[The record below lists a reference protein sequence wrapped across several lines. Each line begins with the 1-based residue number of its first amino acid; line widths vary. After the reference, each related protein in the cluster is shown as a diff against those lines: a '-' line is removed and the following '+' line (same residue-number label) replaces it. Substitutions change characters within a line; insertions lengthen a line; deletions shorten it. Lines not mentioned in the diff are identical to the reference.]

1 MIVRRFA
8 DQGIVMQ
15 INRLWLA
22 VAIPLGLLCGLWLVS
37 VPEGTLAGDFW
48 SWRKALIYLTG
59 VLSMGSMSLGVML
72 AARPVQAESV
82 LGGLDKFYRL
92 HKWFGVTGLSLALVH
107 WLLEVGPRWLTQW
120 GWLTRPARPPRVAD
134 VVTGFDAF
142 RDLKD
147 TAADLGEWSLYLL
160 IALVL
165 LALWKRFP
173 YRAFLTTH
181 RLTAPIYL
189 VLVFHAVI
197 LVDRSYW
204 LAPLGPVLG
213 LLMAGGATAALV
225 ALFRRIGSMR
235 KAVGRIESLTRYDDN
250 AVLEV
255 AVRLETAW
263 PGHRAGQF
271 AFVDFGGG
279 EGAHP
284 FTISSAWHGDGH
296 LLFSIKGIGDY
307 TRTLP
312 DQLSIGQE
320 ATIEG
325 PYGRFDFAGAHSR
338 QVWVAGGVGITP
350 FIARLAAL
358 AAADH
363 DGNVDLIY
371 CTSAPSSAFIDNIT
385 ALAAQA
391 GVGFHVVV
399 SQRDGQLTLDRL
411 AAWIP
416 AWKNADVWFCGPSRF
431 GDALRR
437 SMILRGLS
445 APQFH
450 QELFEMR

>member
-1 MIVRRFA
+1 
-8 DQGIVMQ
+8 MQ
-15 INRLWLA
+15 INRLWLV
-22 VAIPLGLLCGLWLVS
+22 VAIPLGLLGRLWLVS

-59 VLSMGSMSLGVML
+59 VLAMGSMSLAVML
-72 AARPVQAESV
+72 AARPVQIESA

-92 HKWFGVTGLSLALVH
+92 HKWFGVTALSLAVIH
-107 WLLEVGPRWLTQW
+107 WLLEVGPRWLTQL
-120 GWLTRPARPPRVAD
+120 GWLTRPARPPRVAE
-134 VVTGFDAF
+134 VVTGFDPF
-142 RDLKD
+142 RDFKD
-147 TAADLGEWSLYLL
+147 IAGELGEWSLYLL

-181 RLTAPIYL
+181 RLMAPIYL

-204 LAPLGPVLG
+204 VAPLGPVLA
-213 LLMAGGATAALV
+213 LLLAGGSAAALV
-225 ALFRRIGSMR
+225 ALFRRIGSTR
-235 KAVGRIESLTRYDDN
+235 KSVGRIESLARYEDN

-271 AFVDFGGG
+271 AFVSFGDG

-284 FTISSAWHGDGH
+284 FTVSSAWQGDGR
-296 LLFSIKGIGDY
+296 LVFSIKGLGDY

-312 DQLSIGQE
+312 YLLAAGQ
-320 ATIEG
+320 AVTIEG
-325 PYGRFDFAGAHSR
+325 PYGRFDFAGERHR

-358 AAADH
+358 AAAGHVGD
-363 DGNVDLIY
+363 VDLIY
-371 CTSAPSSAFIDNIT
+371 CTSTPSGSFIDKLT

-391 GVGFHVVV
+391 GVGLHVMV
-399 SQRDGQLTLDRL
+399 SPRDGLLTLDRL

-416 AWKNADVWFCGPSRF
+416 AWQDSDVWFCGPSGF
-431 GDALRR
+431 GDSLRR
-437 SMILRGLS
+437 AMTRRGLP
-445 APQFH
+445 AAQFH